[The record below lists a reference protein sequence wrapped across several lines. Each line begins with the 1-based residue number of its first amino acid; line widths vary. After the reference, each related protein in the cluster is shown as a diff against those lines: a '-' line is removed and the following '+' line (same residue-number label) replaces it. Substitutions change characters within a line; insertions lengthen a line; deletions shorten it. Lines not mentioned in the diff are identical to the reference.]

1 MSRVVQILIAASEG
15 APMSPMQEVEAVAGC
30 GLRGDRY
37 FRPAGDADPASQIT
51 LIERECI
58 DEFVANSGLAL
69 APEQPRRNLV
79 TSGVRL
85 NDLCGKRF
93 RVGDVVLEGIE
104 LCEPCRTFAER
115 TYAQVVKAFVGK
127 GGLRARIVSGGV
139 IRPGDA
145 ISESA

>member
-37 FRPAGDADPASQIT
+37 FRPGGDADPAAQIT
-51 LIERECI
+51 LIEHECI
-58 DEFVANSGLAL
+58 DEFVAASGLAL
-69 APEQPRRNLV
+69 STDQPRRNLI
-79 TSGVRL
+79 TRDVRL
-85 NDLCGKRF
+85 NALCGKRF
-93 RVGDVVLEGIE
+93 RVGEVELEGIE

-127 GGLRARIVSGGV
+127 GGLRARIVTGGL

-145 ISESA
+145 ISELA